1 MSFSHFNKEA
11 TKHDIIFG
19 VHPILEAIHAGKE
32 IEKILIQHEGGSS
45 AFREILNE
53 AKLRE
58 IPVQRVPVEK
68 LNRLTRANHQ
78 GIIAF
83 ASAVSFQPLEQV
95 IMNAFDN
102 GTNPMVIILD
112 RVTDVR
118 NLGAIARSAECA
130 GAALLIVPVQGSA
143 QFNADAV
150 KTSAGA
156 LSHLP
161 VHRSPNL
168 KNTLQYLKDSGFS
181 IVAVTEYASEFYY
194 NARFEGPVALI
205 LGSEEN
211 GISKEYMRW
220 VDQKVKIPMAGK
232 TESLNVSV
240 AAGIMI
246 FEVVRQR
253 LQGN

>member
-1 MSFSHFNKEA
+1 MSFTHYNKEA
-11 TKHDIIFG
+11 TKPDIIFG
-19 VHPILEAIHAGKE
+19 VHPILEALHAGKE
-32 IEKILIQHEGGSS
+32 IEKILILRDGGCFT
-45 AFREILNE
+45 FREIMQE
-53 AKLRE
+53 AKE
-58 IPVQRVPVEK
+58 KDIPVQRVPVEK

-83 ASAVSFQPLEQV
+83 ASAISFQPLEQV
-95 IMNAFDN
+95 VMDAFES
-102 GTNPMVIILD
+102 GANPLIVVLD

-118 NLGAIARSAECA
+118 NVGAIARSAECA
-130 GAALLIVPVQGSA
+130 GASLLIVPAQGSA

-156 LSHLP
+156 LNHLP

-181 IVAVTEYASEFYY
+181 IVAVTEHTNELYY
-194 NARFEGPVALI
+194 GAKFDGPIALL

-220 VDQKVKIPMAGK
+220 VDQKVKIPMTGN

-240 AAGIMI
+240 AAGIII

-253 LQGN
+253 NLIK

>member
-1 MSFSHFNKEA
+1 MSFTHYNKET
-11 TKHDIIFG
+11 TKPDIIFG
-19 VHPILEAIHAGKE
+19 VHPILEALHAGKE
-32 IEKILIQHEGGSS
+32 IEKILILRDGGS
-45 AFREILNE
+45 FTFKEIMLE
-53 AKLRE
+53 AKERD
-58 IPVQRVPVEK
+58 IPVQRVPAEK
-68 LNRLTRANHQ
+68 LNRLTRSNHQ

-83 ASAVSFQPLEQV
+83 ASAVSFQPLEEV
-95 IMNAFDN
+95 IMNCFDN
-102 GTNPMVIILD
+102 GENPLVVILD

-130 GAALLIVPVQGSA
+130 GASLLIVPAQGSA

-156 LSHLP
+156 LNYLP
-161 VHRSPNL
+161 VHRSTNL

-181 IVAVTEYASEFYY
+181 IVAVTEHATELYCKAQLKE
-194 NARFEGPVALI
+194 PIALI

-220 VDQKVKIPMAGK
+220 VDQKVKIPMSGN

-240 AAGIMI
+240 AAGIII

-253 LQGN
+253 NLSK

>member
-1 MSFSHFNKEA
+1 MSFSNYAKET
-11 TKHDIIFG
+11 TKPDIIFG
-19 VHPILEAIHAGKE
+19 VHPILEALHAGKE
-32 IEKILIQHEGGSS
+32 IEKILILRDGGGFT
-45 AFREILNE
+45 FREIMQK
-53 AKLRE
+53 AKELD

-83 ASAVSFQPLEQV
+83 ASAISFQPLEQV
-95 IMNAFDN
+95 IMDAFER
-102 GTNPMVIILD
+102 GVSPLVIILD

-118 NLGAIARSAECA
+118 NVGAIARTAECA
-130 GAALLIVPVQGSA
+130 GASLLIVPAQGSA

-156 LSHLP
+156 LNHLP
-161 VHRSPNL
+161 VHRSANL

-181 IVAVTEYASEFYY
+181 IVAATEHSSELYY
-194 NARFEGPVALI
+194 NADFSGPVALM

-211 GISKEYMRW
+211 GISREYMRW
-220 VDQKVKIPMAGK
+220 VEQKVKIPMTGN

-253 LQGN
+253 NLIK

>member
-1 MSFSHFNKEA
+1 MSFTHYNKEA
-11 TKHDIIFG
+11 TKPDIIFG
-19 VHPILEAIHAGKE
+19 VHPILEALHAGKE
-32 IEKILIQHEGGSS
+32 IEKILILRDGSS
-45 AFREILNE
+45 FTFREIMQE
-53 AKLRE
+53 AKDKD

-68 LNRLTRANHQ
+68 LYRLTRANHQ

-83 ASAVSFQPLEQV
+83 ASAISFQPLEQV
-95 IMNAFDN
+95 VMDAFES
-102 GTNPMVIILD
+102 GANPLIVVLD

-118 NLGAIARSAECA
+118 NVGAIARSAECA
-130 GAALLIVPVQGSA
+130 GASLLIVPAQGSA

-156 LSHLP
+156 LNHLP

-181 IVAVTEYASEFYY
+181 IVAVTEHTNELYY
-194 NARFEGPVALI
+194 GAKFDGPVALL

-220 VDQKVKIPMAGK
+220 VDQKVKIPMTGN

-253 LQGN
+253 NLIK

>member
-11 TKHDIIFG
+11 TKPDIIFG
-19 VHPILEAIHAGKE
+19 VHPILEAINAGKE
-32 IEKILIQHEGGSS
+32 IEKILIQHEGGSF

-95 IMNAFDN
+95 IMNAFES
-102 GTNPMVIILD
+102 GSNPIVIILD

-205 LGSEEN
+205 MGSEEN

-253 LQGN
+253 LQSN

>member
-1 MSFSHFNKEA
+1 MSFTHYNKEA
-11 TKHDIIFG
+11 TKPDIIFG
-19 VHPILEAIHAGKE
+19 VHPILEALQAGKE
-32 IEKILIQHEGGSS
+32 IEKILILRDGSS
-45 AFREILNE
+45 FTFREIMQE
-53 AKLRE
+53 AKE
-58 IPVQRVPVEK
+58 KDIPVQRVPVEK

-83 ASAVSFQPLEQV
+83 ASAISFQPLEQV
-95 IMNAFDN
+95 VMDAFES
-102 GTNPMVIILD
+102 GANPLIVVLD

-118 NLGAIARSAECA
+118 NVGAIARSAECA
-130 GAALLIVPVQGSA
+130 GASLLIVPAQGSA

-156 LSHLP
+156 LNHLP

-181 IVAVTEYASEFYY
+181 IVAVTEHTNELYY
-194 NARFEGPVALI
+194 GAKFDGPVALL

-220 VDQKVKIPMAGK
+220 VDQKVKIPMTGN

-253 LQGN
+253 NLIK